1 MTNLSLLSDN
11 HLIDNCVISS
21 SVIGRIVDEW
31 MESVGGYTADSEMK
45 LELIIWLS
53 LTWRLCL
60 LLLILL
66 LRSKLKTWDI

>member
-21 SVIGRIVDEW
+21 SVIGRIVDEG

-45 LELIIWLS
+45 LELII
-53 LTWRLCL
+53 
-60 LLLILL
+60 
-66 LRSKLKTWDI
+66 